1 MEHRDV
7 DHEPDAGSGQHAEK
21 YSAHRVDFFVH
32 LCPPRPEFQA
42 VGPAAQWAIR
52 KEQEKQLRNS
62 VFARC
67 QVVKLSQ
74 TPKGCWRPGLDAKGG
89 FVRGTAASGM
99 TGGWYRVRTCDPCR
113 VKAVLYR

>member
-21 YSAHRVDFFVH
+21 YSAHRIDFFVH
-32 LCPPRPEFQA
+32 VFPPHTQFLA
-42 VGPAAQWAIR
+42 GGPVAQWAIR
-52 KEQEKQLRNS
+52 KEQEKRARSS

-74 TPKGCWRPGLDAKGG
+74 SHEGSLKLRSDWKPAS
-89 FVRGTAASGM
+89 VRWIPASAVARA
-99 TGGWYRVRTCDPCR
+99 WYR
-113 VKAVLYR
+113 A